1 MMWLIIMI
9 SICCIIPV
17 IALTVGMMVSKE
29 ERKPNK
35 ERKNKWIH

>member
-1 MMWLIIMI
+1 MWLLIMI

-17 IALTVGMMVSKE
+17 TALTVGMMMSKE
-29 ERKPNK
+29 TKPNK